1 MSYEARRQRRIKK
14 FGEQGG
20 FCLYCDGEMILA
32 PHSVPPPAALAT
44 LEHLIQ
50 KADGGTYADHNT
62 KVACYACNTFRPDG
76 MAAEAYRRLR
86 QQLLMLWPACT
97 EPFKAIRRMLARYS
111 REFGRQEIAA

>member
-1 MSYEARRQRRIKK
+1 MSYAARRQRRVKK
-14 FGEQGG
+14 FGEQEGC
-20 FCLYCDGEMILA
+20 CLYCGGEMILE
-32 PHSVPPPAALAT
+32 PYTVPPQPALAT

-76 MAAEAYRRLR
+76 MAADAYRHLR
-86 QQLLMLWPACT
+86 QRLLLLWPACS
-97 EPFKAIRRMLARYS
+97 EPFKAIRRMLARYA